1 MKVTLE
7 TGQMEIWVITPSPA
21 LIYEPKDKSIEIGLY
36 FLKYFLSLK
45 IKIK

>member
-7 TGQMEIWVITPSPA
+7 TGQMEIWVFSPCPA
-21 LIYEPKDKSIEIGLY
+21 IIYEPKDKSIELGLY